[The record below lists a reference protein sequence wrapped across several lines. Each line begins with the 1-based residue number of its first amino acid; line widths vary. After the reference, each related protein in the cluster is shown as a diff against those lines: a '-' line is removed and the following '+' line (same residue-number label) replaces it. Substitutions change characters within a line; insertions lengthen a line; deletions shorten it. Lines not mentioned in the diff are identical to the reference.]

1 MPSPAPLFGVS
12 TNNLHAKENRLF
24 LGQKA
29 TWPTATVL

>member
-1 MPSPAPLFGVS
+1 MAPPMPLLRVF
-12 TNNLHAKENRLF
+12 TNNLHTKENRLF